1 MLQRKDNWAM
11 LFQNGDMDSMD
22 PLTGAPTMTGEN
34 YFLKNKKSFK
44 MLGNCTKE
52 IYQGNVVAVVQS
64 LGPVRIFATP
74 WIIGYQ
80 ASLSSTISQSLL
92 KLIPIDS
99 VMLSNH
105 LILCHLLLLL
115 PSIFP
120 SIMVFSRERAVWI
133 RWPKDW
139 SFNFSI
145 SPSNEYSGLISFWID
160 CFDFLAAQKTL
171 KSPLQ
176 YHS

>member
-1 MLQRKDNWAM
+1 MLQRKDNRAI
-11 LFQNGDMDSMD
+11 LFRNGDMDAMD
-22 PLTGAPTMTGEN
+22 PLTGATTSTGEN

-44 MLGNCTKE
+44 ILGNCTKE
-52 IYQGNVVAVVQS
+52 IHEGNVVAVVQS
-64 LGPVRIFATP
+64 LHHVRLFATP
-74 WIIGYQ
+74 WTAACQ

-105 LILCHLLLLL
+105 LILCHLLLL

-120 SIMVFSRERAVWI
+120 SIMVFSRERAVRI
-133 RWPKDW
+133 RWPKYC

-145 SPSNEYSGLISFWID
+145 GPSDEYSGLISFWID
-160 CFDFLAAQKTL
+160 WFDSLAAQGTL